1 MGGRNSLGV
10 RGEPSRLHSDLVSTL
25 NARTGAGNRSAA
37 PRPSGV
43 VETLFHPAVANW
55 FAESFA
61 SPTPAQ
67 AEAWPAIKAG
77 RHTLIAAPTGSGKTL
92 AAFLAAIDDLVRQ
105 GLEAP
110 LPNATQVIYVSP
122 LKALSNDIHKNLE
135 APLAG
140 IREQLRRSGLPDVEI
155 RTWVR
160 TGDTPAAERVRMR
173 RRPPH
178 ILVTTPESLY
188 VLLGSQS
195 GRAMLASARS
205 VIVDEIHA
213 VAPNKRGAHL
223 ALSLERL
230 AALCGDRL
238 QRIGLSATQNPIE
251 DVAHFLAGAA
261 ADGAPAAEV
270 AIIDAG
276 HQRRRDLS
284 LEVPGSPLEAV
295 MSNEVWTEIYAR
307 LTELIAEHRT
317 TLVFV
322 NTRRMA
328 ERIARELSDRLG
340 KEAVTAHHGSMAKEL
355 RLSAEQRLKRGEL
368 KALVATASL
377 ELGIDIGDVN
387 LVCQMGSPRS
397 IATFLQRV
405 GRSGHAIGGTPKGR
419 LFPLSRDDLVECAA
433 LLDSVRR
440 GELDRLTIPDR
451 PLDVLAQQVV
461 AEVAAQDWP
470 ETELYDRLRRGWP
483 FRSLAREDFDAIVRM
498 LGEGFTT
505 RRGRRGS
512 LIHRDAVNG
521 VLRGRRGARTTAL
534 TSGGTIPDTA
544 DYQVLLEPENQTI
557 GTVNEDFAVES
568 MAGDIFQL
576 GNASYRIQRVERG
589 TVRVEDAK
597 GQSPNIPF
605 WLGEAPGRTDALSA
619 AVSRLRAEIAA
630 WLRSDRSGTTAR
642 RWLSEQVGVVAPAAD
657 QLVDYL
663 AASASALGCLPT
675 QDMIVLERF
684 FDEAGGMQLVIHSA
698 FGSRLNRAWG
708 LALRKRFCRKFNF
721 ELQAAATE
729 DNIVLSLTNAHSF
742 ELGDVARYLHSNS
755 VREVLIQAML
765 DSPMFTTRWR
775 WVAGV
780 SLALPRF
787 RAGKKVPPQF
797 LRMQAEDLVAAVF
810 PDQIAC
816 AENLVGEREVPD
828 HPLTNQAIHDC
839 LHEAMDLEG
848 LERLLRR
855 LEAGEIE
862 LVCCDLTQPSPL
874 ALEALSAG
882 PYAFLDDAPL
892 EERRTQAVMARRWRD
907 PQDASDLGRLDAQAI
922 AKVQSEAWPDPVN
935 SEELHDALLWLGC
948 LTETEAR
955 AQAGWSEWL
964 DALARDKRVAL
975 LKTREA
981 DLWIPAERLTQ
992 FHAVWPEAPLEP
1004 EIAPPANEPRAAW
1017 SGEEALVE
1025 ILRGRLEGVGPVT
1038 PTALAAPLGLEPG
1051 AVAAAL
1057 AALERDGATLK
1068 GRFLPGLNDEQW
1080 CDRRLL
1086 ARIHHY
1092 TVGRLRAEIE
1102 PVAARDFLRFLFS
1115 WAHVAEETRL
1125 EGPDALPV
1133 ILSALEGFEAPAKAW
1148 ETEILPARLKGYQ
1161 ASWLDG
1167 QCLAGRTSWARL
1179 TPPSP
1184 ANGAGRARHVGP
1196 VGSTPIALIERRR
1209 APLWMALAPQ
1219 TATAPMSGRAQA
1231 VLETLSA
1238 RGALFFDELAE
1249 ATRLLRPH
1257 LEEALGELVA
1267 LGLAASDSFGGLRA
1281 LLVPSGQR
1289 KPIGGAKGRG
1299 RVLSFDIE
1307 SGGRWAMINR
1317 APPTNAGDESRD
1329 AAVEYAARTLLAR
1342 YGVVFWRLLTQE
1354 PGWLPPWRDLL
1365 RVYRQLEARGE
1376 IRGGRFV
1383 AGFSGEQFA
1392 LPDAVGLLREM
1403 RRRPAAGEWVSLSG
1417 ADPLN
1422 LIGIL
1427 TPGQRLSALTAN
1439 RVVYRDGLPVAALT
1453 GGKAVMLTEL
1463 ETPDQWEAEKR
1474 LVRSSARGR
1483 LAHLA

>member
-1 MGGRNSLGV
+1 
-10 RGEPSRLHSDLVSTL
+10 
-25 NARTGAGNRSAA
+25 
-37 PRPSGV
+37 
-43 VETLFHPAVANW
+43 LFHPAVASW

-61 SPTPAQ
+61 APTPAQ

-105 GLEAP
+105 GLEAG
-110 LPNATQVIYVSP
+110 LADATQVVYVSP
-122 LKALSNDIHKNLE
+122 LKALSNDIHRNLE

-140 IREQLRRSGLPDVEI
+140 VREQLRRSGLPDVEI

-160 TGDTPAAERVRMR
+160 TGDTPAAERDRMR

-188 VLLGSQS
+188 VLLGSES
-195 GRAMLASARS
+195 GRAMLKTARS

-230 AALCGDRL
+230 AVLCGDRL

-251 DVAHFLAGAA
+251 SVAHFLAGAG
-261 ADGAPAAEV
+261 ADGKPAAEV

-295 MSNEVWTEIYAR
+295 MSKEVWTEVYAR
-307 LTELIAEHRT
+307 LTELIEEHRT

-328 ERIARELSDRLG
+328 ERIARELTDRLG
-340 KEAVTAHHGSMAKEL
+340 EQAVTAHHGSMAKEL
-355 RLSAEQRLKRGEL
+355 RLSAEQRLKRGDL

-387 LVCQMGSPRS
+387 LVCQIGSPRS

-419 LFPLSRDDLVECAA
+419 LFPLSRDDLVECVA
-433 LLDSVRR
+433 LIDSVRR
-440 GELDRLTIPDR
+440 GELDRLVIPER
-451 PLDVLAQQVV
+451 PLDVVAQQIV

-470 ETELYDRLRRGWP
+470 EAALYDRLRRAWP
-483 FRSLAREDFDAIVRM
+483 FRSLGREDFDAIVRM
-498 LGEGFTT
+498 LAEGFTT
-505 RRGRRGS
+505 RRGRRGA
-512 LIHRDAVNG
+512 LIHRDAVNRI
-521 VLRGRRGARTTAL
+521 LRGRRGARTTAL

-544 DYQVLLEPENQTI
+544 DYQVLLEPENLII
-557 GTVNEDFAVES
+557 GTVNEDFAIES

-576 GNASYRIQRVERG
+576 GNTSYRIQRVERG

-597 GQSPNIPF
+597 GLPPTIPF
-605 WLGEAPGRTDALSA
+605 WLGEAPGRTDELSA
-619 AVSRLRAEIAA
+619 AVSRVRDEIAA
-630 WLRSDRSGTTAR
+630 LLAADRSGASAR
-642 RWLSEQVGVVAPAAD
+642 RWLTQEVGVAEPAAD

-663 AASASALGCLPT
+663 ASSVSALGSMPT
-675 QDMIVLERF
+675 QETIVFERF
-684 FDEAGGMQLVIHSA
+684 FDEAGGMQLVIHSP

-729 DNIVLSLTNAHSF
+729 DNIVLSLTTAHSF
-742 ELGDVARYLHSNS
+742 ELGDVAKYLHSNS
-755 VREVLIQAML
+755 VRAVLVQAML
-765 DSPMFTTRWR
+765 DAPMFTTRWR

-787 RAGKKVPPQF
+787 RNGKKVPPQL

-828 HPLTNQAIHDC
+828 HPLTNQAIADC
-839 LHEAMDLEG
+839 LHEAMDIEG

-855 LEAGEIE
+855 LEAGEIR
-862 LVCCDLTQPSPL
+862 VVGCDLTEPSPL
-874 ALEALSAG
+874 ALEALSAR

-907 PQDASDLGRLDAQAI
+907 PESASDLGRLDPEAI

-935 SEELHDALLWLGC
+935 AEELHDALLWLGS

-955 AQAGWSEWL
+955 AASGWGEWL
-964 DALARDKRVAL
+964 EALAREKRVAL
-975 LKTREA
+975 MKA
-981 DLWIPAERLTQ
+981 PHANLWIPAERLAQ
-992 FHAVWPEAPLEP
+992 FQAVWPQARLEP
-1004 EIAPPANEPRAAW
+1004 KIAPPAEEAQVTW
-1017 SGEEALVE
+1017 SSDDALVE
-1025 ILRGRLEGVGPVT
+1025 ILRGRLEGLGPVT

-1051 AVAAAL
+1051 AIAAAL
-1057 AALERDGATLK
+1057 AALEHDGAILK
-1068 GRFLPGLNDEQW
+1068 GRFLAGVNDEQW

-1092 TVGRLRAEIE
+1092 TVRRLRSEIE

-1115 WAHVAEETRL
+1115 WQHVSEETRF
-1125 EGPDALPV
+1125 EGPDALPLV
-1133 ILSALEGFEAPAKAW
+1133 LSALEGFEAPAKAW

-1179 TPPSP
+1179 TPPAP
-1184 ANGAGRARHVGP
+1184 ANGRARHVTP
-1196 VGSTPIALIERRR
+1196 VGATPIALIERRR
-1209 APLWMALAPQ
+1209 APLWMALAPSSG
-1219 TATAPMSGRAQA
+1219 ATPMSGRAQA
-1231 VLETLSA
+1231 VLEALSA
-1238 RGALFFDELAE
+1238 RGALFFDELMGA
-1249 ATRLLRPH
+1249 ARLLRYE
-1257 LEEALGELVA
+1257 LEQALGELVA

-1289 KPIGGAKGRG
+1289 KPLAGAKRRG
-1299 RVLSFDIE
+1299 RVLGFDIE

-1317 APPTNAGDESRD
+1317 APSRDGGDESGHL
-1329 AAVEYAARTLLAR
+1329 AIEHAARALLAR
-1342 YGVVFWRLLTQE
+1342 YGVVFWRLLAQE

-1365 RVYRQLEARGE
+1365 RVYRRLEARGE

-1392 LPDAVGLLREM
+1392 LPDAVGSLREI
-1403 RRRPAAGEWVSLSG
+1403 RRSPASGEWVSLSG

-1439 RVVYRDGLPVAALT
+1439 RIVYRDGLPVAALT
-1453 GGKAVMLTEL
+1453 GGKAQFLTEL
-1463 ETPDQWEAEKR
+1463 ETADQWEAEKR
-1474 LVRSSARGR
+1474 LVRSAARGR
-1483 LAHLA
+1483 LADLV